1 MDFICWVKGHHSASI
16 EDFTLFGEK
25 LLEDD
30 TVLCSRCGRVVA
42 LGTDLE
48 LYL

>member
-1 MDFICWVKGHHSASI
+1 MKGHTPASI
-16 EDFTLFGEK
+16 EDFTIFGEK
-25 LLEDD
+25 LLDAD
-30 TVLCSRCGRVVA
+30 TVICGRCGRVVA